1 MNQYFF
7 YLCFNGLL
15 LLSSVAMAEQAVSIA
30 KESIPE
36 PLNLQYALSMATRMD
51 SSEIMG
57 FSARR
62 QMAMADQ
69 ELAISESGFF
79 AEINGRLRYVDPSS
93 IVPASETNDNK
104 ISLDISKRLYDFGQ
118 SSSKIAASQQKLAS
132 VEALYANTISKR
144 TILILQAYFNVLLA
158 DVIYDHANEA
168 MAVDYVTL
176 DKLRSRFELGQ
187 ISDIELLAMENQY
200 RQTRRDR
207 SQALSLQRISRNRLA
222 QLISPGQL
230 ATDLDIPDF
239 KQLPML
245 SSARKLQE
253 IDNLYEIAFKQNA
266 LLVSHEHKLEALRH
280 KLNAFQAEKYPVI
293 SAHVQAADYARDLG
307 SSDKFRAGIE
317 IRVPLYQAGQE
328 NSKIKKAVGKLIQLE
343 AEQIQ
348 LKQDLEQQILELWL
362 SISDLKQQFSGANSD
377 IDVSLDYRELYLDK
391 SRALYELEV
400 TSDIGDA
407 MVELTQAQLF
417 KMQTVFDLAIA
428 WAKLDSLLGNS
439 MNYFAEQ
446 GDG

>member
-1 MNQYFF
+1 MNR
-7 YLCFNGLL
+7 YLYSLYIFCLL
-15 LLSSVAMAEQAVSIA
+15 FLSSFSIAEQTVPVNTKSV
-30 KESIPE
+30 PE
-36 PLNLQYALSMATRMD
+36 PLNLQYALSMATRTD

-57 FSARR
+57 YSARH

-69 ELAISESGFF
+69 ELAMSETGFF

-132 VEALYANTISKR
+132 VEALYADTISKR

-187 ISDIELLAMENQY
+187 ISDIEILSMENQY
-200 RQTRRDR
+200 RQTRRNR
-207 SQALSLQRISRNRLA
+207 SESLSLQRISRNRLA
-222 QLISPGQL
+222 QLISPGHL
-230 ATDLDIPDF
+230 STDLDLPDF

-245 SSARKLQE
+245 SSERKLQE
-253 IDNLYEIAFKQNA
+253 IDSLYQIAFKQNSR
-266 LLVSHEHKLEALRH
+266 LLSHQHKLAAVRH
-280 KLNAFQAEKYPVI
+280 KLDAFQAEKYPVI

-307 SSDKFRAGIE
+307 SSDKYRAGIE
-317 IRVPLYQAGQE
+317 IKVPLYQAGQE
-328 NSKIKKAVGKLIQLE
+328 NSKIKKSTGKLIQLE
-343 AEQIQ
+343 AEKIQI
-348 LKQDLEQQILELWL
+348 KQDLEQQILELWL
-362 SISDLKQQFSGANSD
+362 NISDLKQQFSGTNSD

-407 MVELTQAQLF
+407 MVELTEAQLF

-428 WAKLDSLLGNS
+428 WAKLDSLLGDS
-439 MNYFAEQ
+439 MNYFAGK
-446 GDG
+446 GDR